1 MEQKLNEAVVYRKT
15 SFRLLTQSSRFYLQL
30 KTIDGF
36 NNDIEYLRSMQKISE
51 SVAYKLRNKQQF
63 FSSTE
68 LISKMTFNFTLILNY
83 LIFSCV

>member
-83 LIFSCV
+83 